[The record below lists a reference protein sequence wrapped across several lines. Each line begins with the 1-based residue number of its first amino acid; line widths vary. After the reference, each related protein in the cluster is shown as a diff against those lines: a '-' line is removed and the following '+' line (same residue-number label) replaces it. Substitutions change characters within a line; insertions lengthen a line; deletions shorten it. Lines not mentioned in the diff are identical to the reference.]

1 MGLFEKLFPRRGPD
15 ISPRAYFKTLTAY
28 QPVYTTYR
36 GGLYEMALTRA
47 AIAAFARHCS
57 KLHLEVT
64 GDARPDLAYVLGQQ
78 PNPWMD
84 AGKFIARLAT
94 IYQIQNNAF
103 IVPLEDAAG
112 RVAGYYPVLPQQTSI
127 REYGGE
133 PYLQYVFWGGRQAAV
148 ELCRAGLLTQQQYED
163 DFFGA
168 DNRPLYPTMQVMHA
182 QDEGIVNGIKNA
194 TTIRFLA
201 RLAGNLKKKDIDAE
215 RQRFAADNLAGN
227 STGVMMFDSKYT
239 DVKQIESAA
248 LVVNPRQQELI
259 RESVFEYFGT
269 NEKILTNT
277 YTEDE
282 WNAYYEGCV
291 EPFAIQLSLVLT
303 AMTFSPAEIAQG
315 AGIIATANR
324 LQYASNNTKLS
335 IVTQL
340 FDRGFLTHN
349 MGLEIFNMPPV
360 EGGDRYFIRKEYAEV
375 SDVSQIDK
383 VETRPDEKKEGD
395 DNGVHTGDP

>member
-1 MGLFEKLFPRRGPD
+1 MGLFEKLFPRRPPGGD
-15 ISPRAYFKTLTAY
+15 ARAFFKTLTAY

-36 GGLYEMALTRA
+36 GGLYEMELTRA
-47 AIAAFARHCS
+47 AITTFARHCS
-57 KLHLEVT
+57 KLHLELT
-64 GDARPDLAYVLGQQ
+64 GDARPELARVLGQQ

-84 AGKFIARLAT
+84 ASKFLARLAT
-94 IYQIQNNAF
+94 IYMVQNNAF
-103 IVPLEDAAG
+103 IVPMEDIAG
-112 RVAGYYPVLPQQTSI
+112 RLIGYFPVLPQQSSI
-127 REYGGE
+127 REVDGE
-133 PYLQYVFWGGRQAAV
+133 PYLLYRFWGGQSAAI
-148 ELCRAGLLTQQQYED
+148 ELSRAGLLTQHQYED

-168 DNRPLYPTMQVMHA
+168 DNRPLNPTLQVMHT

-201 RLAGNLKKKDIDAE
+201 RLAGNLKPKDIDAE
-215 RQRFAADNLAGN
+215 RERFAEDNLRGN
-227 STGVMMFDSKYT
+227 DTGVMMFDSKYA
-239 DVKQIESAA
+239 DVKQIESTA

-259 RESVFEYFGT
+259 RQSVFSYFGT

-282 WNAYYEGCV
+282 WNAYYEGSI

-303 AMTFSPAEIAQG
+303 AMTFTPAEIAQG

-324 LQYASNNTKLS
+324 LQYASNNTKLN

-360 EGGDRYFIRKEYAEV
+360 ENGDRYFIRKEYAEV
-375 SDVSQIDK
+375 SEVSKLNTGDT
-383 VETRPDEKKEGD
+383 EPTEPKEGE
-395 DNGVHTGDP
+395 DNGDHAGDP

>member
-1 MGLFEKLFPRRGPD
+1 MGLFEKLFPRRPPD
-15 ISPRAYFKTLTAY
+15 ADPRAYFKTLTAY

-57 KLHLEVT
+57 KLHLEIV
-64 GDARPDLAYVLGQQ
+64 GDFRPELAPVLGQQ

-84 AGKFIARLAT
+84 ASKFIARLAT
-94 IYQIQNNAF
+94 IYQVQNNAF
-103 IVPLEDAAG
+103 IVPVEDAAG
-112 RVAGYYPVLPQQTSI
+112 RLVGYYPVLPQQTSI
-127 REYGGE
+127 REYGGA
-133 PYLQYVFWGGRQAAV
+133 PYLQYEFWGGQRAAV
-148 ELCRAGLLTQQQYED
+148 ELSRAGLLTQHQYED

-168 DNRPLYPTMQVMHA
+168 DNRPMLPTLQVMQT

-201 RLAGNLKKKDIDAE
+201 RLAANLKQKDIDAE
-215 RQRFAADNLAGN
+215 RKRFAKDNLEGN
-227 STGVMMFDSKYT
+227 NTGVMMFDSKYA
-239 DVKQIESAA
+239 DVKQIESTA
-248 LVVNPRQQELI
+248 LVVNPKQQELI
-259 RESVFEYFGT
+259 RENVFEYFGT

-282 WNAYYEGCV
+282 WNAYYEGSI

-303 AMTFSPAEIAQG
+303 AMTFTPAEIAQG

-324 LQYASNNTKLS
+324 LQYASNNTKLN

-360 EGGDRYFIRKEYAEV
+360 EDGDKYYIRKEYAEV
-375 SDVSQIDK
+375 SKLNTEQ
-383 VETRPDEKKEGD
+383 KEGD
-395 DNGVHTGDP
+395 NGDHTGDP

>member
-1 MGLFEKLFPRRGPD
+1 MGLFEKLFPRRPPD
-15 ISPRAYFKTLTAY
+15 ADPRAYFKTLTAY

-57 KLHLEVT
+57 KLHLEIV
-64 GDARPDLAYVLGQQ
+64 GDFRPELAPVLGQQ

-84 AGKFIARLAT
+84 ASKFIARLAT
-94 IYQIQNNAF
+94 IYQVQNNAF
-103 IVPLEDAAG
+103 IVPVEDAAG
-112 RVAGYYPVLPQQTSI
+112 RLVGYYPVLPQQTSI
-127 REYGGE
+127 REYGGA
-133 PYLQYVFWGGRQAAV
+133 PYLQYEFWGGQRAAV
-148 ELCRAGLLTQQQYED
+148 ELSRAGLLTQHQYED

-168 DNRPLYPTMQVMHA
+168 DNRPMLPTLQVMRT

-201 RLAGNLKKKDIDAE
+201 RLAANLKQKDIDAE
-215 RQRFAADNLAGN
+215 RKRFAKDNLEGN
-227 STGVMMFDSKYT
+227 STGVMMFDSKYA
-239 DVKQIESAA
+239 DVKQIESTA
-248 LVVNPRQQELI
+248 LVVNPKQQELI

-282 WNAYYEGCV
+282 WNAYYEGSI

-303 AMTFSPAEIAQG
+303 AMTFTPAEIEQG

-324 LQYASNNTKLS
+324 LQYASNNTKLN

-360 EGGDRYFIRKEYAEV
+360 EDGDKYYIRKEYAEV
-375 SDVSQIDK
+375 SK
-383 VETRPDEKKEGD
+383 LNTETEPTEPKEGD
-395 DNGVHTGDP
+395 NGDHTGDP

>member
-1 MGLFEKLFPRRGPD
+1 MGLFEKLFPRRPPD
-15 ISPRAYFKTLTAY
+15 ADPRAYFKTLTAY

-57 KLHLEVT
+57 KLHLEIV
-64 GDARPDLAYVLGQQ
+64 GDFRPELAPVLGQQ

-84 AGKFIARLAT
+84 ASKFIARLAT
-94 IYQIQNNAF
+94 IYQVQNNAF
-103 IVPLEDAAG
+103 IVPVEDAAG
-112 RVAGYYPVLPQQTSI
+112 RLVGYYPVLPQQTSI
-127 REYGGE
+127 REYGGA
-133 PYLQYVFWGGRQAAV
+133 PYLQYEFWGGQRAAV
-148 ELCRAGLLTQQQYED
+148 ELSRAGLLTQHQYED

-168 DNRPLYPTMQVMHA
+168 DNRPMLPTLQVMRT

-201 RLAGNLKKKDIDAE
+201 RLAANLKQKDIDAE
-215 RQRFAADNLAGN
+215 RKRFAKDNLEGN
-227 STGVMMFDSKYT
+227 STGVMMFDSKYA
-239 DVKQIESAA
+239 DVKQIESTA
-248 LVVNPRQQELI
+248 LVVNPKQQELI

-282 WNAYYEGCV
+282 WNAYYEGSI

-303 AMTFSPAEIAQG
+303 AMTFTPAEIAQG

-324 LQYASNNTKLS
+324 LQYASNNTKLN

-360 EGGDRYFIRKEYAEV
+360 EDGDKYYIRKEYAEV
-375 SDVSQIDK
+375 SKLNTEQ
-383 VETRPDEKKEGD
+383 KEGD
-395 DNGVHTGDP
+395 NGDHTGDP